1 LFKYKIDRS
10 APLPTAKEKLVVWN
24 K

>member
-1 LFKYKIDRS
+1 LFNYKIDRS